1 MKNIRHVKT
10 SLSKWIINPSY
21 FEKRTN
27 NLLFILEQDTLSEDF
42 KILLQNLH
50 FKRELNLSRDRAITH
65 QANTTKSDTTLSDLA
80 IANLNQHYAQDI
92 EIYKFLTEV
101 KIKKQRL
108 FSNGGGE
115 NIL

>member
-1 MKNIRHVKT
+1 MTK
-10 SLSKWIINPSY
+10 INFDPLCHN
-21 FEKRTN
+21 F
-27 NLLFILEQDTLSEDF
+27 Q
-42 KILLQNLH
+42 ILLQNLH
-50 FKRELNLSRDRAITH
+50 FKKELNLSTDRAVTH

-92 EIYKFLTEV
+92 EIYKFLTEA

-115 NIL
+115 NIFDNIC